1 MSTNKMIK
9 QKCSAASSESNKIS
23 NGISLL
29 DKYLTVWIF
38 LAMLLGAGVSHLFQ
52 RSVEAI
58 NTAFTIGGHTN
69 LLLALGLILM
79 MYPPLAEV
87 RFELLP
93 KVFKDTKALWLS
105 LLLNWIIGP
114 LIMFAL
120 AIVFF
125 AYIAPTFIGTDDRW
139 ALYMAGLLLVGIA
152 RCVAMV
158 LIWNRLAGGS
168 SEYGAAFVALNSIFQ
183 IITFGFYAWIF
194 ISVLP
199 PYFGM
204 EGTIVDVKFKE
215 LFNSVLIYLGIPF
228 ALGIFGRIFLVK
240 IKGNIWYENNYLPKV
255 APLAVIALI
264 FTIFVMFSLQG
275 ERMLTQP
282 LDVLWIALPMSAYFV
297 IMFMVSFFITHRMGV
312 DYRRSATLAF
322 TASGN
327 NFELAIAVGISVF
340 GIASPVA
347 FATAIG
353 PLVEVPVLIGLVHLS
368 LYFKKRFFKGNEGDN
383 LKDEMMKK

>member
-1 MSTNKMIK
+1 MIEK
-9 QKCSAASSESNKIS
+9 EQETANYETAKVADNIS
-23 NGISLL
+23 KL
-29 DKYLTVWIF
+29 DKYLTIWIF
-38 LAMLLGAGVSHLFQ
+38 FAMILGAGVSHFFQ
-52 RSVEAI
+52 GSVEAI
-58 NTAFTIGGHTN
+58 NNTFTVAGHTN
-69 LLLALGLILM
+69 LLLAFGLILM

-87 RFELLP
+87 RFKLLP
-93 KVFKDTKALWLS
+93 KVFKDTKALSLS

-114 LIMFAL
+114 LIMFGL

-125 AYIAPTFIGTDDRW
+125 AYIAPTYIGTDDRW
-139 ALYMAGLLLVGIA
+139 APYMAGLLLVGIA

-183 IITFGFYAWIF
+183 IITFGLYAWIF

-204 EGTIVDVKFKE
+204 EGTMVDVKFIE

-228 ALGIFGRIFLVK
+228 ALGILGRFFLVRG
-240 IKGNIWYENNYLPKV
+240 KGEEWYENIYLPKI
-255 APLAVIALI
+255 APLAVLALI

-275 ERMLTQP
+275 ERMIEQP
-282 LDVLWIALPMSAYFV
+282 FDVLWIALPMSAYFV
-297 IMFMVSFFITHRMGV
+297 IMFLVSFFITYRMGI

-368 LYFKKRFFKGNEGDN
+368 LYFKRRFFRGNEGDK
-383 LKDEMMKK
+383 LKEEMMMK

>member
-1 MSTNKMIK
+1 MANNQLINENTIM
-9 QKCSAASSESNKIS
+9 AEDPGHIS
-23 NGISLL
+23 VM
-29 DKYLTVWIF
+29 DRYLTVWIF
-38 LAMLLGAGVSHLFQ
+38 LAMISGAGVSHFFQ
-52 RSVEAI
+52 GSIEGI
-58 NTAFTIGGHTN
+58 NDMFTVGGHTN
-69 LLLALGLILM
+69 LLLAFGLILM

-93 KVFKDTKALWLS
+93 KVFKDTKALGLS
-105 LLLNWIIGP
+105 LFLNWIVGP
-114 LIMFAL
+114 IIMFSL
-120 AIVFF
+120 AIGFF
-125 AYIAPTFIGTDDRW
+125 AYIAPTYIGTDDRW

-204 EGTIVDVKFKE
+204 EGTMVEVKFGE

-228 ALGIFGRIFLVK
+228 ALGILGRIIFVK
-240 IKGNIWYENNYLPKV
+240 MKGSDWYENIYLPKT
-255 APLAVIALI
+255 APFAVIALI
-264 FTIFVMFSLQG
+264 FTIFIMFSLQG
-275 ERMLTQP
+275 ERMLEQP
-282 LDVLWIALPMSAYFV
+282 FDVLWIALPMSAYFV
-297 IMFMVSFFITHRMGV
+297 IMFLVSFLITHRMGI

-368 LYFKKRFFKGNEGDN
+368 LYFKRRFFRGNEGN
-383 LKDEMMKK
+383 SLKEEMMMK

>member
-1 MSTNKMIK
+1 MIEK
-9 QKCSAASSESNKIS
+9 GCTTSNCETKKVSEDIS
-23 NGISLL
+23 IL
-29 DKYLTVWIF
+29 DRYLTVWIF
-38 LAMLLGAGVSHLFQ
+38 LAMITGAGVSHFFQ
-52 RSVEAI
+52 GSVEKI
-58 NTAFTIGGHTN
+58 NDAFTVGGHTN
-69 LLLALGLILM
+69 LLLAFGLILM

-87 RFELLP
+87 RFGLLP
-93 KVFKDTKALWLS
+93 KVFKDIKALGLS
-105 LLLNWIIGP
+105 LLLNWVIGP
-114 LIMFAL
+114 LIMFGL
-120 AIVFF
+120 AIGFF
-125 AYIAPTFIGTDDRW
+125 AYIAPNFIGQDARW
-139 ALYMAGLLLVGIA
+139 APYMAGLLLVGIA

-183 IITFGFYAWIF
+183 IITFGLYAWIF

-199 PYFGM
+199 TYFGM
-204 EGTIVDVKFKE
+204 EGTIVEVKFME
-215 LFNSVLIYLGIPF
+215 LFHSVLIYLGIPF
-228 ALGIFGRIFLVK
+228 ALGILGRYFL
-240 IKGNIWYENNYLPKV
+240 IRAKGAEWYENIYLPKI

-275 ERMLTQP
+275 ERMLKQP
-282 LDVLWIALPMSAYFV
+282 FDVLWIAIPMSAYFL
-297 IMFMVSFFITHRMGV
+297 IMFLVSFFLTQRMGI

-368 LYFKKRFFKGNEGDN
+368 LYFKRRFFRGNEGDN
-383 LKDEMMKK
+383 LKEEMMNK

>member
-1 MSTNKMIK
+1 MIEK
-9 QKCSAASSESNKIS
+9 ESKSSSYKADKVSEDIS
-23 NGISLL
+23 KL
-29 DKYLTVWIF
+29 DKYLTLWIF
-38 LAMLLGAGVSHLFQ
+38 LAMILGAGVSHFFQ
-52 RSVEAI
+52 NSVEAI
-58 NTAFTIGGHTN
+58 NDKFTVGGHTN
-69 LLLALGLILM
+69 LLLAFGLILM

-87 RFELLP
+87 KFNLLP
-93 KVFKDTKALWLS
+93 KVFKDTKALGLS
-105 LLLNWIIGP
+105 LLLNWIVGP
-114 LIMFAL
+114 LIMFGL
-120 AIVFF
+120 AIGFF
-125 AYIAPTFIGTDDRW
+125 AYIAPTFIGADDRW
-139 ALYMAGLLLVGIA
+139 APYMAGLLLVGIA

-183 IITFGFYAWIF
+183 IITFGLYAWVF

-204 EGTIVDVKFKE
+204 EGTMVDVKFSE

-228 ALGIFGRIFLVK
+228 ALGILGRFFLFRA
-240 IKGNIWYENNYLPKV
+240 KGEEWYEHIYLPKI
-255 APLAVIALI
+255 APLAVLALI

-275 ERMLTQP
+275 ERMLKQP
-282 LDVLWIALPMSAYFV
+282 LDVLWIAIPMSAYFV
-297 IMFMVSFFITHRMGV
+297 IMFLVSFFITHRMGV

-368 LYFKKRFFKGNEGDN
+368 LYFKRRFFRGNEGDK
-383 LKDEMMKK
+383 LKEEMMMK